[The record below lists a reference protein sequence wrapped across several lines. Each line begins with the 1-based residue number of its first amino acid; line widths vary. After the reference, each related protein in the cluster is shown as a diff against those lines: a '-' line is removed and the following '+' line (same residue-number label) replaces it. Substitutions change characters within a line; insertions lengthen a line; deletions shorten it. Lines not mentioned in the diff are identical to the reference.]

1 MSDSLKYKLLLILE
15 PIVRKILLIVIINY
29 SLTKTTIYIMDYP
42 ALIYHMLTALIIAV
56 QISLLAEVHRESVLL
71 A

>member
-1 MSDSLKYKLLLILE
+1 MQAHLE

-29 SLTKTTIYIMDYP
+29 SLTKTTINIMDCL

-56 QISLLAEVHRESVLL
+56 QISLQAVVHRV
-71 A
+71 

>member
-1 MSDSLKYKLLLILE
+1 MQAHLE

-29 SLTKTTIYIMDYP
+29 SLTKTTINITDCL

-56 QISLLAEVHRESVLL
+56 QISLQAVVHRV
-71 A
+71 

>member
-1 MSDSLKYKLLLILE
+1 MLILE

-29 SLTKTTIYIMDYP
+29 SLTKTTINNIMDCP

-56 QISLLAEVHRESVLL
+56 QINLLAVVLKV
-71 A
+71 